1 MRGFSISRSAVA
13 AFTIVC
19 FGATLAL
26 PAGPIAA
33 ADERTASPGTTI
45 QVRLL
50 DTYGSDRSQIGDE
63 ISSELTS
70 ALVGDDGRE
79 LFPAGTLVLGEVT
92 DVKPKG
98 RAQANGEME
107 IVFNKLRTIDGR
119 EYSIVANLEG
129 ASRYTKDSWKRRL
142 YTIGIAIGAGM
153 LISKIF
159 GGTFRRG
166 LLLGAAAGTGY
177 VLYAKGEDIVLP
189 AGTTINLV
197 LEETVS
203 TSYEFVGD
211 DEPAA
216 LPETQTTTTTTATTP
231 PPGVEEGETLVILR
245 NGNSQSGDFVS
256 ITRQSMIKL
265 NLEYGDLEIP
275 LADVAEIVFA
285 SGGSSAAPSNSS
297 DTFYLANGRVL
308 LGGFLGYESG
318 RFVVGTDYGELRI
331 PLEDLVRIVFVQ

>member
-1 MRGFSISRSAVA
+1 MIGFSFSRSAVA
-13 AFTIVC
+13 ALTIAC
-19 FGATLAL
+19 FAATLAM

-70 ALVGDDGRE
+70 ALVADDGRE

-92 DVKPKG
+92 DVKAKG

-203 TSYEFVGD
+203 TTYEFAGA
-211 DEPAA
+211 EPAA
-216 LPETQTTTTTTATTP
+216 LPETQTTTTTTSTTP
-231 PPGVEEGETLVILR
+231 PPGVQEGETLVILR

-256 ITRQSMIKL
+256 VTRQSTIKL
-265 NLEYGDLEIP
+265 KLRYGDLEIP
-275 LADVAEIVFA
+275 LAEVAEIVFA

-297 DTFYLANGRVL
+297 DTFYLSNGRVL

-318 RFVVGTDYGELRI
+318 RFIVGTDYGELRI